1 MVIYNKYWPL
11 LHDASYLLYDH
22 WLGYN
27 SGKQLSFNY
36 EVETRGRLQVKK
48 KTSGLYSY
56 RVILKLLEFT
66 STDFRLSQHI
76 YVNSAKNL

>member
-48 KTSGLYSY
+48 KLPAS
-56 RVILKLLEFT
+56 IAIE
-66 STDFRLSQHI
+66 LSL
-76 YVNSAKNL
+76 NC

>member
-48 KTSGLYSY
+48 KN
-56 RVILKLLEFT
+56 
-66 STDFRLSQHI
+66 FRPL
-76 YVNSAKNL
+76 